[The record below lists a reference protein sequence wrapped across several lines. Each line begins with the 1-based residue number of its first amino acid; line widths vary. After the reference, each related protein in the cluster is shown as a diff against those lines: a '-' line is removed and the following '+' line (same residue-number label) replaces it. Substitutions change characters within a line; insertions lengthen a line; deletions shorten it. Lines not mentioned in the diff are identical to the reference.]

1 MEDIGAQVEIGQQP
15 RFQVAK
21 ARVIGA
27 ASHVEAEIRLG
38 VRVDLAQETLGVGI
52 GVLGGIKGLALDRM
66 EIHRHLLHL
75 KEGGGRGK
83 IAAGFLG
90 VHAARKQRDD
100 GALAGLGGTGQGG
113 RAVLID
119 AIVI

>member
-1 MEDIGAQVEIGQQP
+1 MP
-15 RFQVAK
+15 ST
-21 ARVIGA
+21 A
-27 ASHVEAEIRLG
+27 ASVVSMAFSVSSAEIKPAEAAAESSSISPEPLG
-38 VRVDLAQETLGVGI
+38 VDI

-100 GALAGLGGTGQGG
+100 GALAGLGGAGQGG
-113 RAVLID
+113 RSVLID